1 MSMDDMTSFKMKT
14 CFSAGATEWAVFSSA
29 NHIPPGQAT
38 CVLYLGHVTSS
49 LQQVD
54 ENFLSS
60 RTKHGNRATSQRS
73 FKLKQNYFK
82 SISPIL
88 QIVKWNTWY
97 STIGHNNLE
106 ERHTQISDMTSRPLL
121 KQKALNN
128 LTWFNKLPSFVFA
141 KLLLIKGD
149 SGRESVLSIFRQFVI
164 LSLWDALVLTLTDKP

>member
-1 MSMDDMTSFKMKT
+1 MSMDDITSFKMKT
-14 CFSAGATEWAVFSSA
+14 CFSAEATEWAVFSSP

-54 ENFLSS
+54 ENFLSL

-82 SISPIL
+82 SISPTL
-88 QIVKWNTWY
+88 QIVKWNTRY
-97 STIGHNNLE
+97 STIGHDNLE
-106 ERHTQISDMTSRPLL
+106 ERHTQISDMTSDM

-128 LTWFNKLPSFVFA
+128 LTWFNKLPSLVFA

-149 SGRESVLSIFRQFVI
+149 SGRGSVLSIFRLFVI
-164 LSLWDALVLTLTDKP
+164 LSLWDALVLKPTDKP